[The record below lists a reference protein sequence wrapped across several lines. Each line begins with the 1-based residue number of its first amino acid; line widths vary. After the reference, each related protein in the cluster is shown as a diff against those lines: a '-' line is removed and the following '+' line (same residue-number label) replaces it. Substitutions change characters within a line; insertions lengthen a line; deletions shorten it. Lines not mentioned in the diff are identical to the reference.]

1 MQLTGPEVASLP
13 LQLIVTGWL
22 YQPFTSA
29 RRAGAAEAATGGVE
43 SYLSGKEAD
52 AALPAWSVQV
62 ALGAVPALS
71 GPL

>member
-1 MQLTGPEVASLP
+1 MASLP
-13 LQLIVTGWL
+13 LQPIVTWWL
-22 YQPFTSA
+22 NQPFASGE
-29 RRAGAAEAATGGVE
+29 RAGAAEPATGAVE

-62 ALGAVPALS
+62 ALGAAPALS